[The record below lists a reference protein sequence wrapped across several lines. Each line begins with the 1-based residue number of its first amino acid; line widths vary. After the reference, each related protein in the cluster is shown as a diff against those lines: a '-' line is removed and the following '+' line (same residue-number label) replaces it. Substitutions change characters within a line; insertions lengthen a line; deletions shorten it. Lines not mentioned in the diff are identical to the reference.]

1 MTATSREVEVLYLEL
16 YCTDGTGWR
25 IAIPREDVIVSGG
38 KATITNIPTI
48 QADHACTIMDE
59 FAVVTDETD
68 QWGGTK
74 PASGFVRLYTG
85 RFNLNSQGLCPGDN
99 LTLLPMEISVG

>member
-1 MTATSREVEVLYLEL
+1 
-16 YCTDGTGWR
+16 
-25 IAIPREDVIVSGG
+25 
-38 KATITNIPTI
+38 
-48 QADHACTIMDE
+48 MDE